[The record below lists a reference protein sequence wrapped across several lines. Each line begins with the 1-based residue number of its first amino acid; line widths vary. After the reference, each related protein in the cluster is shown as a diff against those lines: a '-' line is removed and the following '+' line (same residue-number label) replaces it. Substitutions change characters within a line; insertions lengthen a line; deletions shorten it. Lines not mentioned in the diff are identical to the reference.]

1 MYQLHQSVEGLVTPG
16 GASWSSTCLSVP
28 VVLAAEVED
37 AFSGDDFFS
46 AEDEKEER
54 EELEEEDPSVQWYGE
69 AYCQVVESMPSACL
83 ERSILEL
90 WGKVS

>member
-1 MYQLHQSVEGLVTPG
+1 MYQLHKNVENIVTPG
-16 GASWSSTCLSVP
+16 GASWASTCMDVP
-28 VVLAAEVED
+28 VVLTAEVED

-46 AEDEKEER
+46 TEDEDDKR

-69 AYCQVVESMPSACL
+69 AYCQVVESMPRACL